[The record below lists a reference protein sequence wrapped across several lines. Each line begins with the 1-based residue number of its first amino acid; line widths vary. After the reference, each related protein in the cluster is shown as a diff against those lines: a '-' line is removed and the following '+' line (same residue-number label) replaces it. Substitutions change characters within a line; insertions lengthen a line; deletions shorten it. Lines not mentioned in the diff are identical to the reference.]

1 MKKHLLRKFTS
12 CVLAAAILLG
22 SAASGLVG
30 SGAVAYGA
38 TVPKDVQDHWAKSF
52 VTKAIDNKIV
62 SGYSDGTFRPD
73 KAVSRA
79 EFSHMLNA
87 ALGNNATAS
96 ITFKDVKSSD
106 WYYADVRKAVSAG
119 YVAGY
124 DDGTFKPTASITRQ
138 EAAVMLTRVIPTYN
152 TSTSLTKFK
161 DASSVASWATDF
173 VKRAVG
179 AGYISGTGTG
189 TNIKLDPLGKLT
201 RAQAVVIVCKILE
214 NETIVKSTQAV
225 TSDTTLSN
233 KIYSNGISIPSNMT
247 GDVTISNCVV
257 LGTLNMAGG
266 DNVTVTNSR
275 VASAVAKSTSG
286 DLIAKGETSI
296 KTVTVSGDTSLTT
309 DGLKNGNSFST
320 GFETVTIG
328 QDVISTLTGTFPLVN
343 VTGADTQITIPNG
356 TTVTKM
362 VITGA
367 NAALKG
373 TGTVSLMNANANG
386 ITYEKRPST
395 VSTNKNVTTAPKLV
409 DAELT
414 VTTDPVNGATNFPVD
429 DTIILTFN
437 SAVKLYDGSTLD
449 DSDVDDILQLRISS
463 ASGSLVGFSAE
474 VNSAKT
480 KITLTPDEELQGETK
495 YYITMAQ
502 NKVKNS
508 DGTGNKLV
516 SNGFTTEKVALDNAV
531 FSPKKG
537 AVDVSVEVI
546 PTITFSEKVICYDES
561 AVTSTDLQ
569 DIIIFRETNSTGDDV
584 PFEAS
589 INSAKTKITITPDY
603 ALDENKTYYLAIDSR
618 SLRLDSNNDVVDAQS
633 VTWTTKDSSPSATFS
648 PANKAT
654 GVSKTVDPTITFD
667 RAVIRYSGS
676 SAVDSAYLK
685 EVIELREGSSTGTK
699 ISFNASINSAK
710 TKVTIDP
717 GTLKEGVTYYLSYD
731 NRSFRAAADESKFPA
746 SEVYWTVT
754 GTASKVTVA
763 NTSATENTIAADV
776 YGSVK
781 GTIYGVLLPSGSK
794 APTADQI
801 KNGQNGDGVVVPSTR
816 KANTGTLNAN
826 TEKRLNFTSL
836 DTKTNYVLYLV
847 LYPSSGSTSAV
858 INKSVATTA
867 PAIPAAVLSGITL
880 SSGTLT
886 FKADTTTYTVE
897 LPNGTDVVTVTANAK
912 DNANIAFDGS
922 GTSQQ
927 AAATKDVNVSSGK
940 GTISI
945 AVFDAEK
952 TETVYTINFVVK
964 SNTELETLTANGSDI
979 KSSLSYTLTA
989 DDGTSITLYIETADP
1004 DAEITG
1010 GMTDLHIREATLT
1023 VDYGKETEYSFTV
1036 VSTNGVE
1043 KDYVITL
1050 KNPNTNPE
1058 AVTSPGA
1065 IE

>member
-12 CVLAAAILLG
+12 CALAIAILLG
-22 SAASGLVG
+22 SAASGLGG

-38 TVPKDVQDHWAKSF
+38 TVPKDVQNHWAKSF

-62 SGYSDGTFRPD
+62 SGYDDGTFRPD
-73 KAVSRA
+73 QPVSRA

-96 ITFKDVKSSD
+96 ISFTDVKSSD
-106 WYYADVRKAVSAG
+106 WYYADVRKAVAAG

-124 DDGTFKPTASITRQ
+124 DDGTFKPTTSFTCQ
-138 EAAVMLTRVIPTYN
+138 EAAVTLTCVIPTYN
-152 TSTSLTKFK
+152 TSPSLTKVK
-161 DASSVASWATDF
+161 DASTVSSWATDF

-201 RAQAVVIVCKILE
+201 RAQAVVIVCKILD
-214 NETIVKSTQAV
+214 NETIVKTTQAI
-225 TSDTTLSN
+225 TSETTLSN
-233 KIYSNGISIPSNMT
+233 KIYSNGISIPSTMD
-247 GDVTISNCVV
+247 GDVTINNCVV

-266 DNVTVTNSR
+266 NTVTVNNSR
-275 VASAVAKSTSG
+275 VAAAAAKSDG
-286 DLIAKGETSI
+286 GELIAKNETSI
-296 KTVTVSGDTSLTT
+296 KTTTVSGDTSLTT
-309 DGLKNGNSFST
+309 DGLKSNNYFST
-320 GFETVTIG
+320 GFETVTIEK
-328 QDVISTLTGTFPLVN
+328 DVVSTLTGKFPLIN
-343 VTGADTQITIPNG
+343 VTGADTQITVPSG
-356 TTVTKM
+356 TTITKM
-362 VITGA
+362 VVTGA
-367 NAALKG
+367 NTALKG
-373 TGTVSLMNANANG
+373 TGTVSLLNANANG

-395 VSTNKNVTTAPKLV
+395 VSTGKNVTTAPKLV

-414 VTTDPVNGATNFPVD
+414 VTTSPANGAADVSVD
-429 DTIILTFN
+429 GTITLTFN
-437 SAVKLYDGSTLD
+437 SAVKLYDGSTLE
-449 DSDVDDILQLRISS
+449 DSDVDDILQLRLES
-463 ASGSLVGFSAE
+463 ASGSPTGFSAS

-480 KITLTPDEELQGETK
+480 KITITPDEELNSKTK
-495 YYITMAQ
+495 YYITMAK

-508 DGTGNKLV
+508 DGTGNKLI
-516 SNGFTTEKVALDNAV
+516 SNYFTTEEVALDNAV
-531 FSPKKG
+531 FYPKKG
-537 AVDVSVEVI
+537 AVDVAIEVI

-569 DIIIFRETNSTGDDV
+569 NIIIFRETNSSGDDV

-603 ALDENKTYYLAIDSR
+603 DLAENKTYYLAIDSR
-618 SLRLDSNNDVVDAQS
+618 SLRIDSNNDVVDAQS
-633 VTWTTKDSSPSATFS
+633 VTWTTEDSSPTATFS

-685 EVIELREGSSTGTK
+685 DVIELREGSSSGTK

-731 NRSFRAAADESKFPA
+731 GSSFRAAADDSKFPA
-746 SEVYWTVT
+746 ASVYWTVT
-754 GTASKVTVA
+754 GTASKATVS
-763 NTSATENTIAADV
+763 NTSSTENTIAADV
-776 YGSVK
+776 HGSLK
-781 GTIYGVLLPSGSK
+781 GIVYGVLLPSGSK
-794 APTADQI
+794 APSAEQI
-801 KNGQNGDGVVVPSTR
+801 KNGQNGDGVAVPTTR
-816 KANTGTLNAN
+816 KANTGTINAN

-836 DTKTNYVLYLV
+836 DTKTNYVLYV
-847 LYPSSGSTSAV
+847 ALYPSSGSASPVVSKT
-858 INKSVATTA
+858 VATTA

-880 SSGTLT
+880 STGSLT
-886 FKADTTTYTVE
+886 FKAETLTYDVE

-922 GTSQQ
+922 GTSVQ
-927 AAATKDVNVSSGK
+927 ATSSKDVNVSSGK
-940 GTISI
+940 GTITI

-964 SNTELETLTANGSDI
+964 SNTALDTLTVNGTNI
-979 KSSLSYTLTA
+979 KSSLSYTLKEA
-989 DDGTSITLYIETADP
+989 DGTTVELYIKTSDEE
-1004 DAEITG
+1004 AEITG
-1010 GMTDLHIREATLT
+1010 GMTDLHIREAVLT

-1043 KDYVITL
+1043 QDYTIVL
-1050 KNPNTNPE
+1050 KNPNTDPNASTSE
-1058 AVTSPGA
+1058 AA